1 MPNLPKTLTSANPA
15 YAARVRHELDTQG
28 VTSLLD
34 IVIDRCEPGRVD
46 LSMPISAKVV
56 QQYQVVHGGM
66 VAVIADSAS
75 GLAGISLLPPE
86 DGVLSIEFKI
96 NLLGPGRGERMFAR
110 SEVIKAGRT
119 VIISKAD
126 VYCVERGV
134 ETHTAILINT
144 LLVARGLAH
153 RVPPQEA
160 PAA

>member
-1 MPNLPKTLTSANPA
+1 MPHSPKTHTSANPA
-15 YAARVRHELDTQG
+15 YAARIRHELDTQG
-28 VTSLLD
+28 VTPLFD
-34 IVIDRCEPGRVD
+34 IVIDRCEPGRVQI
-46 LSMPISAKVV
+46 SMPITPKIV

-66 VAVIADSAS
+66 VAMIADSAS

-96 NLLGPGRGERMFAR
+96 NLLGPGRGARMIAR
-110 SEVIKAGRT
+110 GEVIKAGRT

-126 VYCVERGV
+126 VYCVENGV

-144 LLVARGLAH
+144 LLVARGIAK
-153 RVPPQEA
+153 RVPQEA

>member
-1 MPNLPKTLTSANPA
+1 MPANFTSANPA
-15 YAARVRHELDTQG
+15 FATRIRRELDAQG
-28 VTSLLD
+28 VTPLFD
-34 IVIDRCEPGRVD
+34 IVIDHCAPGRVD
-46 LSMPISAKVV
+46 LSMPVTPKVV

-96 NLLGPGRGERMFAR
+96 NLRGPGRGERMIAR
-110 SEVIKAGRT
+110 GAVIKAGRT

-126 VYCVERGV
+126 VYCVDNGV

-144 LLVARGLAH
+144 LLVAKGIAA
-153 RVPPQEA
+153 RVK
-160 PAA
+160 